1 LAGEQVEITNF
12 GEGGVASEATL
23 QSLLR
28 AMERMS
34 GGKSDAD
41 KAVKRFAKELNSG
54 VDIVDDFTLSQKE
67 ATVANREA
75 TASVRELASAAG
87 NMVLGA
93 FGALV
98 GVANNFKNAL
108 TSATT
113 IGEVYE
119 AVPIFG
125 SVLSQ
130 ATGYFQTSIDTFR
143 SLSDVGAGFGND
155 MMAMRAASANAGLS
169 LDMFAEMIGSNSDM
183 MTFLG
188 GTVSQ
193 GASRLGTMTKELRST
208 ERGLMSL
215 GYTQQTLNEGMV
227 EYLENQ
233 ALAGQLRGRSDASL
247 IAGAQGYLEELDK
260 LSRLTGK
267 NRKELQEQMNQNA
280 QAANINVI
288 RARLSGEALQNFD
301 NNMAHVT
308 TMLPG
313 LGDVFKDLSDG
324 IPQTEIGAVLSSMV
338 PGFKELAEA
347 NASGQLSQEQFQA
360 RLAQLAPQITSAF
373 DSMDPAQIE
382 ALMGQSG
389 FDGLLGSLADLRTYT
404 QRQTDAAAAAEEQA
418 RRAPLTN
425 MFATFE
431 QTIQDIRSTF
441 ENAFIDS
448 GVLDFIGGEL
458 GEGGHNLLG
467 FFQNMADS
475 LKDYLGSPQ
484 FKKDF
489 QMVKE
494 KVQGFKDAIG
504 DFVDD
509 IREFGFIGAL
519 KQAFGMDAG
528 QSFGSVIMDSLLDG
542 FLPSLD
548 TLIVG
553 FASAIGAFI
562 FAAGATLLAP
572 ISLPIIAI
580 GAAIAGIAAMFG
592 WEAIKDAASAAWDGM
607 VGVFTGIGD
616 WFGSIDW
623 LAPITG
629 TWNAI
634 TGMFTGIVD
643 WFGTVDIMAPLKS
656 MWDTVTGWFSF
667 GGGDGGEGTSFS
679 ISALGTAAW
688 EVVKGWFSLQAGIV
702 TGLADLAI
710 GAWNTVLGWFG
721 FDGINFSISQ
731 LATDAWESVTGFFSF
746 GDSTFSISQLASD
759 AWESVTGFFS
769 FGDSTFSIS
778 KLATDA
784 WESVTG
790 FFSFGGGGE
799 EGGTSFSITSL
810 MTDAWASVTSFFSLE
825 NFSIPSI
832 SEMFTGIIDAVKG
845 FFSFDFK
852 MPNFRQFL
860 PTWLGGE
867 GKSLS
872 DSGSTSA
879 AVEPPDT
886 TPAVEGGEAVG
897 DAQTAIAQF
906 ASLPDLQNNLDILK
920 QGLDVEGVRSYT
932 LAMEQLV
939 NVLDRLNETLS
950 EDNMNILGNGTG
962 VAASDVLGQIS
973 TASQG
978 SAQGTQQLNSIMTEL
993 LAVMTEV
1000 RDFDE
1005 KIEQNTKRN
1014 TGGTNIAS
1022 GSISTRA

>member
-1 LAGEQVEITNF
+1 
-12 GEGGVASEATL
+12 
-23 QSLLR
+23 
-28 AMERMS
+28 
-34 GGKSDAD
+34 
-41 KAVKRFAKELNSG
+41 
-54 VDIVDDFTLSQKE
+54 
-67 ATVANREA
+67 
-75 TASVRELASAAG
+75 
-87 NMVLGA
+87 
-93 FGALV
+93 
-98 GVANNFKNAL
+98 
-108 TSATT
+108 
-113 IGEVYE
+113 
-119 AVPIFG
+119 
-125 SVLSQ
+125 
-130 ATGYFQTSIDTFR
+130 
-143 SLSDVGAGFGND
+143 
-155 MMAMRAASANAGLS
+155 
-169 LDMFAEMIGSNSDM
+169 
-183 MTFLG
+183 
-188 GTVSQ
+188 
-193 GASRLGTMTKELRST
+193 
-208 ERGLMSL
+208 
-215 GYTQQTLNEGMV
+215 
-227 EYLENQ
+227 
-233 ALAGQLRGRSDASL
+233 
-247 IAGAQGYLEELDK
+247 
-260 LSRLTGK
+260 
-267 NRKELQEQMNQNA
+267 
-280 QAANINVI
+280 
-288 RARLSGEALQNFD
+288 
-301 NNMAHVT
+301 
-308 TMLPG
+308 
-313 LGDVFKDLSDG
+313 
-324 IPQTEIGAVLSSMV
+324 
-338 PGFKELAEA
+338 
-347 NASGQLSQEQFQA
+347 
-360 RLAQLAPQITSAF
+360 
-373 DSMDPAQIE
+373 
-382 ALMGQSG
+382 
-389 FDGLLGSLADLRTYT
+389 
-404 QRQTDAAAAAEEQA
+404 
-418 RRAPLTN
+418 
-425 MFATFE
+425 
-431 QTIQDIRSTF
+431 
-441 ENAFIDS
+441 
-448 GVLDFIGGEL
+448 
-458 GEGGHNLLG
+458 
-467 FFQNMADS
+467 
-475 LKDYLGSPQ
+475 
-484 FKKDF
+484 
-489 QMVKE
+489 MVKE

-746 GDSTFSISQLASD
+746 G
-759 AWESVTGFFS
+759 
-769 FGDSTFSIS
+769 
-778 KLATDA
+778 
-784 WESVTG
+784 
-790 FFSFGGGGE
+790 GGGE

>member
-1 LAGEQVEITNF
+1 MAGEQVEITNF

-23 QSLLR
+23 QSLVR
-28 AMERMS
+28 AMERM
-34 GGKSDAD
+34 GGKGSDAD
-41 KAVKRFAKELNSG
+41 KAVKKFAKELDSG
-54 VDIVDDFTLSQKE
+54 VKIVDDFSLSQKQ
-67 ATVANREA
+67 ATDANREA
-75 TASVRELASAAG
+75 ASSMREVASAAG
-87 NMVLGA
+87 NMLLGA
-93 FGALV
+93 LGGLV

-155 MMAMRAASANAGLS
+155 MMAMRSAAAQAGLS
-169 LDMFAEMIGSNSDM
+169 LDMFAEMVGSNSDM
-183 MTFLG
+183 MTLLG

-193 GASRLGTMTKELRST
+193 GASRLGAMTKELRNT
-208 ERGLMSL
+208 DRGLMSL
-215 GYTQQTLNEGMV
+215 GFTQQTLNEGMV

-280 QAANINVI
+280 QAANINVL

-324 IPQTEIGAVLSSMV
+324 IPQTELGAVLSSMV

-347 NASGQLSQEQFQA
+347 NASGQLSQEEFQA

-418 RRAPLTN
+418 RRAPLTD

-467 FFQNMADS
+467 FFQTMADS

-484 FKKDF
+484 FQKDF

-494 KVQGFKDAIG
+494 KVQAFKDAIG

-528 QSFGSVIMDSLLDG
+528 QSFGSVIMSSLLDG

-562 FAAGATLLAP
+562 LAAGTTLLAP

-592 WEAIKDAASAAWDGM
+592 WEAIKDAASAAWDGI

-643 WFGTVDIMAPLKS
+643 WFGTIDIMAPLNS

-679 ISALGTAAW
+679 IS
-688 EVVKGWFSLQAGIV
+688 
-702 TGLADLAI
+702 
-710 GAWNTVLGWFG
+710 
-721 FDGINFSISQ
+721 Q
-731 LATDAWESVTGFFSF
+731 LATDAWETVTGFFSF
-746 GDSTFSISQLASD
+746 GDSTFSISQLA
-759 AWESVTGFFS
+759 
-769 FGDSTFSIS
+769 
-778 KLATDA
+778 TDA
-784 WESVTG
+784 WETVTG

-832 SEMFTGIIDAVKG
+832 SDMFTGIIDAVKG
-845 FFSFDFK
+845 FFSFDFE

-867 GKSLS
+867 GRSLS
-872 DSGSTSA
+872 GGEGGGGESTSA
-879 AVEPPDT
+879 AVEPLDT
-886 TPAVEGGEAVG
+886 TPAVEGGEAVA

-939 NVLDRLNETLS
+939 NVLDRLNETLA
-950 EDNMNILGNGTG
+950 EDNQGMFGGGTG
-962 VAASDVLGQIS
+962 VSAADALNTIS
-973 TASQG
+973 TASVGNQ
-978 SAQGTQQLNSIMTEL
+978 QGTQQLNSVMAEL

-1005 KIEQNTKRN
+1005 QIEKNTKRN
-1014 TGGTNIAS
+1014 QGGYNIAS
-1022 GSISTRA
+1022 GSISSKV

>member
-1 LAGEQVEITNF
+1 MAGEQVEITNF

-28 AMERMS
+28 AMEKMG

-41 KAVKRFAKELNSG
+41 KSVKKFAKQLDSG
-54 VDIVDDFTLSQKE
+54 VDIVDDFNVSQQQ

-75 TASVRELASAAG
+75 TASMKELASAAG
-87 NMVLGA
+87 SMVLGA

-125 SVLSQ
+125 SVLSS

-155 MMAMRAASANAGLS
+155 MMAMRTASANAGLS
-169 LDMFAEMIGSNSDM
+169 LDMFAEMVGSNSDM
-183 MTFLG
+183 MTLLG

-193 GASRLGTMTKELRST
+193 GANRLGEMTKQLRST
-208 ERGLMSL
+208 DRGLMSL

-324 IPQTEIGAVLSSMV
+324 IPQSEIGAVLSSMV

-347 NASGQLSQEQFQA
+347 NASGQLSQEEFQA

-382 ALMGQSG
+382 ALMGEGG

-418 RRAPLTN
+418 KRAPLTDL
-425 MFATFE
+425 FATFE
-431 QTIQDIRSTF
+431 QTIQNIRSTF
-441 ENAFIDS
+441 ESAFIDS
-448 GVLDFIGGEL
+448 GVLDFIGTEL

-467 FFQNMADS
+467 FFQTMANS
-475 LKDYLGSPQ
+475 LQEYLGSPQ
-484 FKKDF
+484 FQKDF

-494 KVQGFKDAIG
+494 KVQAFKDAIG

-553 FASAIGAFI
+553 FGTAIGAFI
-562 FAAGATLLAP
+562 LAAGATLLAP
-572 ISLPIIAI
+572 ISLPILAI
-580 GAAIAGIAAMFG
+580 GAALTGLAAMFG
-592 WEAIKDAASAAWDGM
+592 WEKLKEWASVAWDSIT
-607 VGVFTGIGD
+607 GVFTGIGE
-616 WFGSIDW
+616 WWEG
-623 LAPITG
+623 
-629 TWNAI
+629 
-634 TGMFTGIVD
+634 
-643 WFGTVDIMAPLKS
+643 VDIMKPLS
-656 MWDTVTGWFSF
+656 DAWETVKGFFSF
-667 GGGDGGEGTSFS
+667 GGGEEGSTSFSISQLMTDAWASVTGFFSFGDGTFSISQLMTDAWASVTSFFSFGGEEGGTSFS

-688 EVVKGWFSLQAGIV
+688 EVVKGWFSLQVGLV

-710 GAWNTVLGWFG
+710 GAWNTVTGWFG
-721 FDGINFSISQ
+721 FEGIN
-731 LATDAWESVTGFFSF
+731 
-746 GDSTFSISQLASD
+746 FSISQLASD
-759 AWESVTGFFS
+759 AWDT
-769 FGDSTFSIS
+769 
-778 KLATDA
+778 
-784 WESVTG
+784 VTG

-825 NFSIPSI
+825 NFTIPSI
-832 SEMFTGIIDAVKG
+832 SDMFTGIIDAVKG
-845 FFSFDFK
+845 FFSFDFE
-852 MPNFRQFL
+852 MPNFKQFL

-867 GKSLS
+867 GKSLF
-872 DSGSTSA
+872 GGGGESTASA
-879 AVEPPDT
+879 PEPPDT
-886 TPAVEGGEAVG
+886 TPATEGGAAIA
-897 DAQTAIAQF
+897 DAQSAIAQF

-939 NVLDRLNETLS
+939 DVLGRLNETLA
-950 EDNMNILGNGTG
+950 EDNTGMFGGGTG
-962 VAASDVLGQIS
+962 VAAADVLGQINS
-973 TASQG
+973 ATQGGTQAS
-978 SAQGTQQLNSIMTEL
+978 QQLNTLMSEMLVVLQE
-993 LAVMTEV
+993 M
-1000 RDFDE
+1000 RDYDE
-1005 KIEQNTKRN
+1005 QIEKNTKR
-1014 TGGTNIAS
+1014 TVGGSNLAS
-1022 GSISTRA
+1022 GQISAKATYS

>member
-1 LAGEQVEITNF
+1 MAGEQVEITNF

-215 GYTQQTLNEGMV
+215 GYTQQSLNEGMV

-280 QAANINVI
+280 QAANMNVI

-347 NASGQLSQEQFQA
+347 NASGQLSQEQFQE
-360 RLAQLAPQITSAF
+360 RLAQLAPQITRAF

-418 RRAPLTN
+418 RRAPLTD

-431 QTIQDIRSTF
+431 QTIQNIRSAF
-441 ENAFIDS
+441 ENAFINS

-467 FFQNMADS
+467 FFQTMANS
-475 LKDYLGSPQ
+475 LQEYLGSPQ
-484 FKKDF
+484 FQKDF

-494 KVQGFKDAIG
+494 KVQAFKDAIG

-553 FASAIGAFI
+553 FGAAIGAFI
-562 FAAGATLLAP
+562 LAAGSTLLAP

-592 WEAIKDAASAAWDGM
+592 WESIKDAASAAWDGI

-634 TGMFTGIVD
+634 TGVFTGIVD
-643 WFGTVDIMAPLKS
+643 WFATIDIMAPLRS
-656 MWDTVTGWFSF
+656 MWDT
-667 GGGDGGEGTSFS
+667 
-679 ISALGTAAW
+679 
-688 EVVKGWFSLQAGIV
+688 
-702 TGLADLAI
+702 
-710 GAWNTVLGWFG
+710 
-721 FDGINFSISQ
+721 
-731 LATDAWESVTGFFSF
+731 
-746 GDSTFSISQLASD
+746 
-759 AWESVTGFFS
+759 
-769 FGDSTFSIS
+769 
-778 KLATDA
+778 
-784 WESVTG
+784 VTG

-799 EGGTSFSITSL
+799 EGGTSFSISQL
-810 MTDAWASVTSFFSLE
+810 MSDAWSVVTGFFTFYGDVLGSIAGGVGGLATSMWNTVTGWFSFGGGEEGGGTSFSITNLMSDAWESVTSFFSLE
-825 NFSIPSI
+825 NFTIPSI
-832 SEMFTGIIDAVKG
+832 SDMFTGIIDAVKG
-845 FFSFDFK
+845 FFSFDFE
-852 MPNFRQFL
+852 MPNFKQFL

-867 GKSLS
+867 GKSLF
-872 DSGSTSA
+872 DSGDQSTPTA
-879 AVEPPDT
+879 AAEPPDV
-886 TPAVEGGEAVG
+886 TPAVDGGAAVA

-920 QGLDVEGVRSYT
+920 QGLDVDGVRSYT

-939 NVLDRLNETLS
+939 DVLDRLNETLA
-950 EDNMNILGNGTG
+950 EDNMNMFGSGTG
-962 VAASDVLGQIS
+962 VAAADVLGQIS

-1014 TGGTNIAS
+1014 IGGTNIAS